1 MHSPWLGEFLGT
13 LVLILLGNGVC
24 AAVTLRKSYAA
35 DSGWIVI
42 TTGWALAVMC
52 GVMVAQGFGSH
63 DAAINPA
70 VTLAGAIVSGNF
82 SNVLSLASAQLLGA
96 FCGAS
101 LMTLHYAPHWSQT
114 PDPRAKL
121 GVFCTAPAM
130 YKPWANLISEIIGT
144 AVLVIVAG
152 AIFSPGVAEKGP
164 AAGIGPWLVGSLVWG
179 IGLSLG
185 GTTGYA
191 INPAR
196 DLGPRI
202 AHAVLPIPGKGDSNW
217 RYAPI
222 PVVGPLLGAL
232 LAGLLL
238 RFTHPW

>member
-13 LVLILLGNGVC
+13 LVLILFGNGVC
-24 AAVTLRKSYAA
+24 AAVTLRKSFAA
-35 DSGWIVI
+35 DSGWMVV
-42 TTGWALAVMC
+42 TTGWALGVMC

-70 VTLAGAIVSGNF
+70 ITLASAIVTGNYA
-82 SNVLSLASAQLLGA
+82 NVLWLWSAQLLGA
-96 FCGAS
+96 MCGAS
-101 LMTLHYAPHWSQT
+101 VMTLYYAPHWSLT
-114 PDPRAKL
+114 PDPAAKL
-121 GVFCTAPAM
+121 GIFCTAPAVW
-130 YKPWANLISEIIGT
+130 KPWANLVSEIIGT
-144 AVLVIVAG
+144 MVLVIVAG

-164 AAGIGPWLVGSLVWG
+164 VAGIGPWLIASLVWG

-202 AHAVLPIPGKGDSNW
+202 VHALLPIPGKGGSNW
-217 RYAPI
+217 AYAPI
-222 PVVGPLLGAL
+222 PVFGPLVGAV
-232 LAGLLL
+232 LAGLFL

>member
-13 LVLILLGNGVC
+13 LVLILFGNGVC
-24 AAVTLRKSYAA
+24 AAVTLRKSFAA
-35 DSGWIVI
+35 DSGWMVV
-42 TTGWALAVMC
+42 TTGWALGVMC

-70 VTLAGAIVSGNF
+70 ITLASAIVTGHYG
-82 SNVLSLASAQLLGA
+82 NVLWLWSAQLLGA
-96 FCGAS
+96 MCGSA
-101 LMTLHYAPHWSQT
+101 LMALHYAPHWSLT
-114 PDPRAKL
+114 PDPAAKL
-121 GVFCTAPAM
+121 GVFCTAPAVW
-130 YKPWANLISEIIGT
+130 KPWANLVSEIIGT
-144 AVLVIVAG
+144 MVLVIVAG

-164 AAGIGPWLVGSLVWG
+164 VAGIGPWLIASLVWG

-185 GTTGYA
+185 ATTGYA

-202 AHAVLPIPGKGDSNW
+202 MHALLPIPGKGGSNW
-217 RYAPI
+217 PYAPI
-222 PVVGPLLGAL
+222 PVFGPLVGAV
-232 LAGLLL
+232 LAGLFL